1 VLRAA
6 AAAHQKRMLNFK
18 KLLLP
23 LDLEEPSLA
32 AIQQA
37 GVLAR
42 HFSSEVVILHTIR
55 RFSDLGLSKQE
66 FAEMLKR
73 EEDAVDAMLTPELAG
88 VHTRRVVLKGDPAK
102 AIVETARQEDTG
114 AIVVGPHAYTGL
126 AGRLMGSV
134 TEGILS
140 AAECP
145 IWACGQR
152 AVQLG
157 AEAETVVP
165 ELPRHLVICGV
176 DLTERDRDTL
186 PWAAEMAAAF
196 GARLTLAHVTPGVEI
211 YGPGGF
217 HDIPELK
224 ESLFG
229 AAERRMQK
237 LIEET
242 GVTARTHIASGDVA
256 HGLNDIARQ
265 SGAELLVIGRHPAR
279 GMLGGHSYSIVS
291 RSIVPV
297 LAV

>member
-1 VLRAA
+1 
-6 AAAHQKRMLNFK
+6 MLNLN

-32 AIQQA
+32 AIRQA

-42 HFSSEVVILHTIR
+42 HFRSEVVILHTIR
-55 RFSDLGLSKQE
+55 RFSHLGMRKEE
-66 FAEMLKR
+66 FAETLRR
-73 EEDAVDAMLTPELAG
+73 EEDTVDAMLAPELTG
-88 VHTRRVVLKGDPAK
+88 VRTRRVVLEGDPAK
-102 AIVETARQEDTG
+102 AIVETACQENGG
-114 AIVVGPHAYTGL
+114 AIVVSPHAYTGL

-134 TEGILS
+134 TESILS

-152 AVQLG
+152 AGQVGGQ
-157 AEAETVVP
+157 AETAGP
-165 ELPRHLVICGV
+165 ELPRHQVMCGV
-176 DLTERDRDTL
+176 DLTARDRDTVR
-186 PWAAEMAAAF
+186 WAAEMAAEF

-224 ESLFG
+224 ENLFA
-229 AAERRMQK
+229 AAEQRMQK
-237 LIEET
+237 LMEET
-242 GVTARTHIASGDVA
+242 SVTAGTHIASGDVA
-256 HGLNDIARQ
+256 KGLNDIAQQ
-265 SGAELLVIGRHPAR
+265 SDAELLVIGRHPAR
-279 GMLGGHSYSIVS
+279 GMLGGHCYSIVS

>member
-1 VLRAA
+1 
-6 AAAHQKRMLNFK
+6 MLNFK

-23 LDLEEPSLA
+23 LDLEEPSLT
-32 AIQQA
+32 AIRQA

-42 HFSSEVVILHTIR
+42 HFGSEVVILHTIR
-55 RFSDLGLSKQE
+55 RFSDLGLSKEE
-66 FAEMLKR
+66 FAETLKR
-73 EEDAVDAMLTPELAG
+73 EEDAVDATLKPELTG
-88 VHTRRVVLKGDPAK
+88 VRTRRVVLKGDPAK
-102 AIVETARQEDTG
+102 AIVETAHQENAG

-134 TEGILS
+134 TESILS

-145 IWACGQR
+145 IWACGQ
-152 AVQLG
+152 G
-157 AEAETVVP
+157 ASQVRGQAETTVP
-165 ELPRHLVICGV
+165 ELPRHQVMCGI
-176 DLTERDRDTL
+176 DLTARDRDTL
-186 PWAAEMAAAF
+186 PWAAEIAAEF

-224 ESLFG
+224 ENLFA

-242 GVTARTHIASGDVA
+242 GVTAGAHIAAGDVA
-256 HGLNDIARQ
+256 QGLNDIAQQ